1 MGFDVFRDIVDLG
14 FDNET
19 DNNNRMWRF
28 QQEVL
33 RLSKIPLENYNTIQL
48 ESRFHNN
55 RNIFVKNV
63 KLSIQALDWIDKDID
78 FMTAN
83 REQYLGL

>member
-1 MGFDVFRDIVDLG
+1 
-14 FDNET
+14 
-19 DNNNRMWRF
+19 MWRF

-63 KLSIQALDWIDKDID
+63 KRSIQALDWIDKDID

-83 REQYLGL
+83 REQYLGF